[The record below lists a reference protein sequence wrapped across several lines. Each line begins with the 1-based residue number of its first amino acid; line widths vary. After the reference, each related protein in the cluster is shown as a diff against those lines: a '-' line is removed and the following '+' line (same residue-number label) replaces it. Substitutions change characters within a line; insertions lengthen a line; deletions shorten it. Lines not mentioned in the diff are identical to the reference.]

1 MISPAKKGTNY
12 FPPMRAIAV
21 GSLAFVERVKTELGR
36 KALHRAVEHIDGAYA
51 LREQGEAYNGDLGS
65 KSEPL
70 SLENTVFWNENAET
84 AET

>member
-1 MISPAKKGTNY
+1 MFKQ
-12 FPPMRAIAV
+12 R
-21 GSLAFVERVKTELGR
+21 
-36 KALHRAVEHIDGAYA
+36 
-51 LREQGEAYNGDLGS
+51 EAYNGDFGS